1 MQRSFL
7 IAGVIILLFSCA
19 NPKRLMDNGKID
31 RIYFGKRGGF
41 TNIPMEYVLFERG
54 QLYKIE
60 NDSLLKLRRVTPEK
74 MEKIDSL
81 LNITNFKD
89 QVINDPGNI
98 TYFIRVVRQDFEN
111 EVKWFDSSGQPG
123 LVLIYQAL
131 LETIKTKK

>member
-1 MQRSFL
+1 MKRSFF
-7 IAGVIILLFSCA
+7 IAGAIILLFSCT
-19 NPKRLMDNGKID
+19 NPRRLMDNMKID

-60 NDSLLKLRRVTPEK
+60 NDSLSKIRRVTPEK

-89 QVINDPGNI
+89 QALNDPGNI
-98 TYFIRVVRQDFEN
+98 TYFIRVVKQDYEN

-131 LETIKTKK
+131 LETTKTKK

>member
-7 IAGVIILLFSCA
+7 IAGIIILLFSCT
-19 NPKRLMDNGKID
+19 NPKRLMDNSKIN

-54 QLYKIE
+54 QLYKLE
-60 NDSLLKLRRVTPEK
+60 NDSLSKFRRVTPDK
-74 MEKIDSL
+74 IEKIDSL
-81 LNITNFKD
+81 LNVTNFKD
-89 QVINDPGNI
+89 QEINDPGNI
-98 TYFIRVVRQDFEN
+98 TYFIRVVKQDYEN
-111 EVKWFDSSGQPG
+111 EVKWCESSGQPG